1 MKKSKEDIIKLE
13 PSVKEHIWGGRKLK
27 EKYAKKSNHKI
38 ISETWELSTHKD
50 GPSLLA
56 SGECTGVKLNE
67 YISTMGHEILGSKSE
82 KYTDL
87 PILIKFIDAADNLS
101 VQVHPDDEYALRYEK
116 DYGKNEI
123 WYVVDCEPNSYIY
136 CGFNRDISKDEI
148 KERIIDG
155 SLLEVLNKI
164 PVFKG
169 QSIFIKAGT
178 VHAIGKGILICE
190 IQQSSNVTYRLFD
203 YNRVDKN
210 GEKRELHIEKA
221 LDVIDCKRFEI
232 SQINKDKSIVDKGNL
247 RNQKLIESEYFT
259 VEEYSAKDQVTLYGK
274 KDSFVSIVIIEG
286 EGTINVEDEKLD
298 FKATDCF
305 FIPASENK
313 IEIIGNCTF
322 LKVYL

>member
-1 MKKSKEDIIKLE
+1 MKKLKEDIIKLE

-27 EKYAKKSNHKI
+27 EKYGKRSNHKI

-50 GPSLLA
+50 GPSFLA
-56 SGECTGVKLNE
+56 SGEYTGVKLDE
-67 YISTMGHEILGSKSE
+67 YISVMGHEILGCKSE
-82 KYTDL
+82 KYRDL

-101 VQVHPDDEYALRYEK
+101 VQVHPDDEYALKYER

-123 WYVVDCEPNSYIY
+123 WYVVDCEPDSYIY
-136 CGFNRDISKDEI
+136 CGFNRDVSKDEI
-148 KERIIDG
+148 KEKIIEG
-155 SLLEVLNKI
+155 TLLDLLNKI

-178 VHAIGKGILICE
+178 VHAIGQGILICE

-203 YNRVDKN
+203 YNRTNKN

-221 LDVIDCKRFEI
+221 LDVIDCKKFEI
-232 SQINKDKSIVDKGNL
+232 DQIKKDIVGQANL
-247 RNQKLIESEYFT
+247 TNQKLIESEYFT
-259 VEEYSAKDQVTLYGK
+259 VEEYSTKDHVTLYSK
-274 KDSFVSIVIIEG
+274 EDSFVSIVIIEG
-286 EGTINVEDEKLD
+286 EGSIHTKDEKFN